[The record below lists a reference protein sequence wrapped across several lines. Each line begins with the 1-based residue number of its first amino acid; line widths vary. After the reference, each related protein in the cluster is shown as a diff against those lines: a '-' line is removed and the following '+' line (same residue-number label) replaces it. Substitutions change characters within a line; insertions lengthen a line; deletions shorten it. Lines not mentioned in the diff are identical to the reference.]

1 MTVCRALSGIINS
14 CENAVGGL
22 DKTFWLFFK
31 SDLNTQISLKQ
42 DKDVDHID
50 FGVYEGFLRFDGQK
64 FQHQFSSPLLRS
76 DVGNVAYIPSVIV
89 KIMSGSTATDATL
102 QQLSQAQDI
111 ISLVQDSNR
120 EFFIIGAGNGLYVTS
135 DEEGTGQLGDYDI
148 SDIFTMTGAE
158 VTKPLRFSLGDYQST
173 LNYILSHE
181 INGVDV
187 DSITVDNTIITV
199 DGTDITV
206 DQTVFI

>member
-64 FQHQFSSPLLRS
+64 FQHQFSSPLVRS
-76 DVGNVAYIPSVIV
+76 DVGNVSYMPNVIV
-89 KIMSGSTATDATL
+89 KILSGSTATDVIL
-102 QQLSQAQDI
+102 QMLSQAQDI
-111 ISLVQDSNR
+111 IALVQDNNR
-120 EFFIIGAGNGLYVTS
+120 EFFILGAGNGLFVS
-135 DEEGTGQLGDYDI
+135 GDDQGTGVLGDYDV
-148 SDIFTMTGAE
+148 SDVFTLTGAE

-173 LNYILSHE
+173 LTYILNHE
-181 INGVDV
+181 RQDVIINYGVVRWDR
-187 DSITVDNTIITV
+187 
-199 DGTDITV
+199 TDITWDSIV
-206 DQTVFI
+206 YTWDEI